1 MTGLPGAGKSTLA
14 MAVERQLFE
23 CGYYAYVLDGDNLR
37 GGLNKDLGF
46 SAEDR
51 TENIRRAGEVAALF
65 ADAGIIVIA
74 AFISPFRRD
83 RETARHAAPGA
94 FHEIYL
100 SADLQTCEA
109 RDPKGM
115 YRRAREGK
123 ILDFTG
129 VSAPYEAPLQ
139 PELTIDTARNSV
151 EDSVRQ
157 LFDYIVSATNGK
169 PREVLSRAL

>member
-14 MAVERQLFE
+14 MSVERQLFVS
-23 CGYYAYVLDGDNLR
+23 GYYAYVLDGDNLR
-37 GGLNKDLGF
+37 GGLNMDLGF

-65 ADAGIIVIA
+65 ADAGVIVVA

-83 RETARHAAPGA
+83 RETARRAARGA

-100 SADLQTCEA
+100 SADLKTCES

-123 ILDFTG
+123 IADFTG
-129 VSAPYEAPLQ
+129 VSAPYEVPTQ

-151 EDSVRQ
+151 EHCAAQ
-157 LFDYIVSATNGK
+157 LFDYIVSATNGNA
-169 PREVLSRAL
+169 RELSRAL